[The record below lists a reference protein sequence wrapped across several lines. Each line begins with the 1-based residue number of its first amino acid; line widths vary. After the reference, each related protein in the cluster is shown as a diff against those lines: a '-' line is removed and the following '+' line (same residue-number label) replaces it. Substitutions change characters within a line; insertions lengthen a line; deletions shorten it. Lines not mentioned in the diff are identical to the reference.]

1 MIEPSDA
8 DISECPDSVIEY
20 IHELEAENRSFHK
33 DALAFE
39 SILNERLDFHKDS
52 EPDFVSG
59 YKLGVRRFEDLYLC
73 GAGKVLEQQYAKEQI
88 KALDSVKA
96 EYDAH
101 EKGGEP
107 ISFHSAFLI
116 VQERLKAKVEHE
128 LL

>member
-1 MIEPSDA
+1 MAEPSDA
-8 DISECPDSVIEY
+8 DINECPDSVIEY

-33 DALAFE
+33 DALALE
-39 SILNERLDFHKDS
+39 SILNERLDFHDS

-73 GAGKVLEQQYAKEQI
+73 GAGQVLKQKYAEERI

-107 ISFHSAFLI
+107 ISFKSAFCI
-116 VQERLKAKVEHE
+116 VQGRLKAEVEHE